1 MITREA
7 QVVNVVNAESSGVG
21 VRVLADGAWGCAAT
35 NTLTSD
41 GVGTATLQAVAIAKA
56 NARLDGAPVQLAPVT
71 PARQVSWKT
80 PIKKNVNEFRKAR
93 LQMAFS
99 WTK

>member
-1 MITREA
+1 MPNPA
-7 QVVNVVNAESSGVG
+7 AWVYVCWPMAHGVV
-21 VRVLADGAWGCAAT
+21 RPAT